1 MLFWPGGDEDI
12 SPNGDNKRT
21 LVDSVADWLN
31 RNDVTV
37 RPFGR
42 EILICLSG
50 EGSRRGAGGVAGV
63 RGARLDVRAVMIEEC
78 RGIRPITCAEH
89 VRQIGATHEGRRGR
103 GGARRARRGVDA
115 RQTQHPRQESTQ
127 ARSSERAERR

>member
-42 EILICLSG
+42 EILIFLLGCLKFKT
-50 EGSRRGAGGVAGV
+50 SRSVS
-63 RGARLDVRAVMIEEC
+63 LK
-78 RGIRPITCAEH
+78 
-89 VRQIGATHEGRRGR
+89 
-103 GGARRARRGVDA
+103 
-115 RQTQHPRQESTQ
+115 TQPYTTWLL
-127 ARSSERAERR
+127 